1 MIHLTEAG
9 VSGWFVFGAWSYNFF
24 VCFRTS
30 EDAGC
35 EVDCRLGLGMSM
47 RGMTTNDIMN
57 VALELAGF
65 TEVPGD
71 SAIYVEGSGIRKV
84 LFGIDITTAEL
95 KIAKDLGY
103 DCVIAHH
110 PVPGGPSWKVYERHI
125 DFMVSA
131 GVPHEVAAA
140 AVLPR
145 IEAMKASGHS
155 ANYDH
160 TPSVARLLCMPFM
173 NIHGPLDEI
182 GRRILQKKAD
192 DLLASMSRPRVRDLM
207 AAFAEIPEIKNAKT
221 DVVLAAGN
229 PDAEVRRV
237 VVAHGALTNGG
248 YEVANA
254 YFTYGVDTVVYI
266 HIAPDAGTRLAK
278 EGKGN
283 LIVTGHIA
291 SDSIGI
297 NPFIDELRARG
308 LEVDTISGVISRD

>member
-1 MIHLTEAG
+1 MALARVPGGITM
-9 VSGWFVFGAWSYNFF
+9 
-24 VCFRTS
+24 T
-30 EDAGC
+30 
-35 EVDCRLGLGMSM
+35 GMA
-47 RGMTTNDIMN
+47 TNEIMN

-71 SAIYVEGSGIRKV
+71 SDIYVEGSGIKKV

-125 DFMVSA
+125 GFMVAA
-131 GVPHEVAAA
+131 GVPHEVASA

-160 TPSVARLLCMPFM
+160 TPSVARLLGMPFM

-182 GRRILQKKAD
+182 GRRIMQRKAD
-192 DLLASMSRPRVRDLM
+192 DFLASTARPKVQDLM
-207 AAFAEIPEIKNAKT
+207 AAFSEIPEIRNAKT
-221 DVVLAAGN
+221 DVVLAAGDR
-229 PDAEVRRV
+229 DAEVHRV

-254 YFTYGVDTVVYI
+254 YFSHGVDTVVYI
-266 HIAPDAGTRLAK
+266 HIAPDAGMRLAK

-297 NPFIDELRARG
+297 NPFIAELRAHG
-308 LEVDTISGVISRD
+308 LEVDAISGVISGD